1 MVLVTITLVQLVVTL
16 TLVQDALVKVLD
28 QCDTFKHLWALV
40 TESSFPSTV
49 VEGFSNNVSLDQ
61 LLSWSH

>member
-40 TESSFPSTV
+40 TESSFPSTE
-49 VEGFSNNVSLDQ
+49 VEG
-61 LLSWSH
+61 

>member
-40 TESSFPSTV
+40 HLEKHLLPGTV
-49 VEGFSNNVSLDQ
+49 
-61 LLSWSH
+61 

>member
-40 TESSFPSTV
+40 TESSFPSTE
-49 VEGFSNNVSLDQ
+49 VEGRHWLFEQ
-61 LLSWSH
+61 REP